1 MASLSTIKS
10 GGRAG
15 ARRILFL
22 DADGRRHSI
31 YLGRMPEDTA
41 KHILVRIDSI
51 LACRVAG
58 ESLPRDLAAW
68 VNSLAD
74 AFHEKLAKV
83 GLVETRTSAAK
94 RTVADL
100 LDTFLA
106 RAHVKPSTRKAYK
119 QTIDSLR
126 SYLGNTMPL
135 EAVTTER
142 ADEWRSHIATE
153 TEGTTKKRGTTDNRL
168 SPATV
173 AKRVFVA
180 RAVFRR
186 AVRWG
191 WLSKSPFDGV
201 KAGSQANPDR
211 AFYVTPEATVAILS
225 KCPSIDWKLVVGLC
239 RYAGLRCPSELVSLT
254 WNDVLWDAGRLVV
267 RPTKTAGHEGHEVRV
282 VPICPELKSILEQA
296 FEAAPDGSKAV
307 VPMLRTSAANLR
319 TTFAKIITRAGMSPW
334 PRLFQ
339 NLRAS
344 RATDWAEAYPAH
356 VVAKWLGHSPA
367 VAAQHYL
374 QVRDQHFEAVIAGGG
389 RHVARQGAHD
399 GAHEGAQQDPALD
412 RTASLESLEVAIESA
427 LTSHG
432 VAPGGILNNLPVG
445 DIGLERLAGRAAETP
460 GKQGRTSRG
469 RRGSGPCS
477 APGGAR
483 APGLVAAAWSL
494 MPDDVRLRILA
505 ITAAA
510 VAAPRPRATRSG

>member
-41 KHILVRIDSI
+41 KHILVRINSI

-68 VNSLAD
+68 VNSLSD
-74 AFHEKLAKV
+74 VFHEKLAKV
-83 GLVETRTSAAK
+83 GLVETRTTTPK

-126 SYLGNTMPL
+126 SFLGSSTPL

-142 ADEWRSHIATE
+142 ADEWRTHIATE
-153 TEGTTKKRGTTDNRL
+153 TEGTTKKRGTADNTL

-201 KAGSQANPDR
+201 KAGSQANPKR

-225 KCPSIDWKLVVGLC
+225 KCPSIGWKLVVGLC
-239 RYAGLRCPSELVSLT
+239 RYAGLRCPSELVTLT
-254 WNDVLWDAGRLVV
+254 WNDVLWDTGRLVV

-282 VPICPELKSILEQA
+282 VPICPELRQILEEA
-296 FEAAPDGSKAV
+296 FEAAPDGATAV
-307 VPMLRTSAANLR
+307 VPMLRTNAVNLR
-319 TTFAKIITRAGMSPW
+319 TTFAKIITRAGLAPW

-344 RATDWAEAYPAH
+344 LATEWVEAHHPPH
-356 VVAKWLGHSPA
+356 VVAKWLGHSPMI
-367 VAAQHYL
+367 AAQHYL
-374 QVRDQHFEAVIAGGG
+374 QVRDHHFESVIAGDG
-389 RHVARQGAHD
+389 RHVAHQ
-399 GAHEGAQQDPALD
+399 GAHEGAHQGARHAVAAD
-412 RTASLESLEVAIESA
+412 RTESLESLERAIESA
-427 LTSHG
+427 LASHG
-432 VAPGGILNNLPVG
+432 VALCGTADHHSVG
-445 DIGLERLAGRAAETP
+445 EEGLEPPTP
-460 GKQGRTSRG
+460 S
-469 RRGSGPCS
+469 
-477 APGGAR
+477 
-483 APGLVAAAWSL
+483 V
-494 MPDDVRLRILA
+494 
-505 ITAAA
+505 
-510 VAAPRPRATRSG
+510 